1 MEELKDA
8 VGYIPEYYEPVEL
21 EELAMRL
28 CGGENDDE
36 ARDDY
41 RRVARELIASYEVL
55 KPSTGGPLPGASK
68 G

>member
-8 VGYIPEYYEPVEL
+8 VGCIKKYYERVEL
-21 EELAMRL
+21 EELATRL
-28 CGGENDDE
+28 CWGEQGDE

-55 KPSTGGPLPGASK
+55 KPSTGGPQPEAS
-68 G
+68 

>member
-28 CGGENDDE
+28 WWCEKGDF
-36 ARDDY
+36 ARDGY
-41 RRVARELIASYEVL
+41 RRIARELIASYEVL
-55 KPSTGGPLPGASK
+55 KLSSARPLPEAG
-68 G
+68 

>member
-8 VGYIPEYYEPVEL
+8 VGCIKKYYERVEL
-21 EELAMRL
+21 EELATRL
-28 CGGENDDE
+28 CWGEQDDE

-55 KPSTGGPLPGASK
+55 KPSAGGPQPEAS
-68 G
+68 